1 MTLAI
6 SLNLMLAVLLTLT
19 RGQSMLEEYCGLVLY
34 NSTSVGLFDFGN
46 DEIVSLEDLME
57 NVTANSMTQNED
69 TFYTIS
75 EENIIYEFNFCLNET
90 QGNTNSST
98 NSNTTESHNFVIEHA
113 LNGTVSNYSGIALA
127 FNTLDGYLYAL
138 FDEIININ
146 DTISPNITVN
156 TTDNHSSLNVSV
168 NYSVSNPMLY
178 KINVESWKAELVG
191 EIELMVNQTSIELD
205 LETLAFD
212 GEGNL
217 YSWDELIGLLMI
229 NLSNATAEI
238 VCDLYNDLGFDNT
251 SVLNSDFSFDYL
263 TFDLNMND
271 SEMITAYLSNGE
283 FIYELTIEMGED
295 NTYNCSLVESDF
307 TSDML
312 DLINGLVLLNQ
323 DNCTQYICQ
332 SNITSNNDTMST
344 TQMPT
349 STQDTSEEPQETTKK
364 PSTTGSAMGVG
375 PSLVNA
381 VLALCF
387 VYATLA

>member
-1 MTLAI
+1 
-6 SLNLMLAVLLTLT
+6 
-19 RGQSMLEEYCGLVLY
+19 
-34 NSTSVGLFDFGN
+34 
-46 DEIVSLEDLME
+46 
-57 NVTANSMTQNED
+57 
-69 TFYTIS
+69 
-75 EENIIYEFNFCLNET
+75 
-90 QGNTNSST
+90 
-98 NSNTTESHNFVIEHA
+98 
-113 LNGTVSNYSGIALA
+113 
-127 FNTLDGYLYAL
+127 
-138 FDEIININ
+138 
-146 DTISPNITVN
+146 
-156 TTDNHSSLNVSV
+156 
-168 NYSVSNPMLY
+168 MLY